1 MILKFR
7 DAHIAKLEKTQ
18 KKNDLVVTADER
30 DKEVVR
36 SISIRLSYAWLH
48 GPTLRGR
55 DEKGMLK
62 YDA

>member
-18 KKNDLVVTADER
+18 KKNDLVITSDER

-36 SISIRLSYAWLH
+36 FQYVFL
-48 GPTLRGR
+48 TLDCMAPLCR
-55 DEKGMLK
+55 DEMRRGS
-62 YDA
+62 

>member
-18 KKNDLVVTADER
+18 KKSDLVIADDDR

-36 SISIRLSYAWLH
+36 
-48 GPTLRGR
+48 
-55 DEKGMLK
+55 
-62 YDA
+62 